1 MSVGIEKRRGKYAA
15 ETGAASRKEVKKE
28 TETKIDELKKKN
40 SDLESENSELKKKLK
55 EAEKRPTD
63 KTVEE
68 LRKGNDEKRQKLSDT
83 EKKLSD
89 LEKKLSD
96 TEKKLSDTEK
106 RLSDLESENSELK
119 KQLARYIEA
128 EKADAEAAAQRRAAL
143 SLLPEAER
151 QKKVEIALAQ
161 AKNRKEMSTMA
172 EDLASVGY

>member
-15 ETGAASRKEVKKE
+15 ETGAARRKEVKKE
-28 TETKIDELKKKN
+28 TETKLDELKKKN
-40 SDLESENSELKKKLK
+40 
-55 EAEKRPTD
+55 
-63 KTVEE
+63 
-68 LRKGNDEKRQKLSDT
+68 
-83 EKKLSD
+83 
-89 LEKKLSD
+89 
-96 TEKKLSDTEK
+96 
-106 RLSDLESENSELK
+106 SDLESENSELK